1 MWETENK
8 HIGIKI
14 LLVVLILALLGG
26 LFYAYKLVKAEE
38 EAHDAE
44 LLQVYEQHQKE
55 QTAARQANYDTL
67 EALYQRDLDTVST
80 YLPGIVCWG
89 DVTTAG
95 SAGGVSYPDTLQELI
110 DASICDKYDFLST
123 LEDKTGYGRIS
134 DWTVYS
140 VEIPVINMGSGEENS
155 ATVAGRNGAIPFVT
169 EEVFTIPA
177 EARSVTIK
185 LKSSDGTEVTPL
197 TQGDGG
203 VNPVVIN
210 GVQGR
215 LSLDLETY
223 FNRHRYSYSFTRL
236 TPGDP
241 VTVAAGT
248 VITTAAS
255 SLYLDYL
262 PVIFIGTYDDSS
274 TTVDELIHYQKAMI
288 NHQIANKDRY
298 IILGLYSMNDRWDQG
313 RTHDLDIFE
322 TAMLQEYGD
331 HYISVRKYLTS
342 DGLTDAEI
350 TPTKQDTDDIKL
362 GYVPSSLRSTSATSE
377 LNAKGYQLI
386 GKIVFDRMDKLGFFK
401 EVKDELGITALEKLE
416 RQEAAKAT
424 PRPAN

>member
-1 MWETENK
+1 MWEPEKK
-8 HIGIKI
+8 HIGVKI
-14 LLVVLILALLGG
+14 LLIILILVLLAG
-26 LFYAYKLVKAEE
+26 LFYAYRIVKAQE

-55 QTAARQANYDTL
+55 QNAARQANYDTL
-67 EALYQRDLDTVST
+67 ETLYQTDLDTVSR

-110 DASICDKYDFLST
+110 DAAICDKYDFFST
-123 LEDKTGYGRIS
+123 LEDKTSYGRIS

-140 VEIPVINMGSGEENS
+140 VEIPVVNMGSGQENS

-169 EEVFTIPA
+169 AEAFTIPSQVY
-177 EARSVTIK
+177 SVEIK
-185 LKSSDGTEVTPL
+185 IQSSDGSTVMPL
-197 TQGDGG
+197 TQGDAG

-210 GVQGR
+210 GVQGK

-223 FNRHRYSYSFTRL
+223 YNRHRYSYTFTRL
-236 TPGDP
+236 APGEP
-241 VTVAAGT
+241 VNVPAGA

-255 SLYLDYL
+255 SLYTNYL
-262 PVIFIGTYDDSS
+262 PIIFIGTYDDKMS
-274 TTVDELIHYQKAMI
+274 TADELIHYQKSII

-298 IILGLYSMNDRWDQG
+298 LILGLYSMDNRWDLG
-313 RTHDLDIFE
+313 RTSDLDLFE
-322 TAMLQEYGD
+322 TSMLQEYGD
-331 HYISVRKYLTS
+331 HYISVRKYLCS
-342 DGLTDAEI
+342 DGLADAEI

-362 GYVPSSLRSTSATSE
+362 GYVPSSLRSTSSTSE
-377 LNAKGYQLI
+377 LNAKGYQLL
-386 GKIVFDRMDKLGFFK
+386 GKIVFDRMDKLGYFK

-424 PRPAN
+424 PRP